1 MKHYFLVVKDI
12 LKNSEYI
19 WSTEF
24 LKEDSIQQSLETV
37 TTVLSKSYNTLSEN
51 INLKVKLH
59 NELRYAEIIKEEI
72 TMVHGLLWTSTV
84 HNQEVLYVVSALP
97 IHLIPSQSS
106 TETQTECQDTDIDSD
121 HTDIDSDHTDFT
133 ESVDSSDDENESH
146 PVLSRRNPNNCES
159 QTRPFYIGSG
169 YANTLF
175 FPWHD
180 NFKIELEEKLLLP
193 NLGLRSPSHNIVLD
207 YSPNTL

>member
-1 MKHYFLVVKDI
+1 MRHYFLLVKDI

-19 WSTEF
+19 WSTECF
-24 LKEDSIQQSLETV
+24 KENSIQHSLETV
-37 TTVLSKSYNTLSEN
+37 TSVLQKSYNTNCEN
-51 INLKVKLH
+51 INLKVQLH
-59 NELRYAEIIKEEI
+59 GSYAEIIKEEI

-97 IHLIPSQSS
+97 IHLIPSLSS
-106 TETQTECQDTDIDSD
+106 KETQTECQDTDIDSD
-121 HTDIDSDHTDFT
+121 HTDFTD
-133 ESVDSSDDENESH
+133 SVDSSDDDNENESL

-207 YSPNTL
+207 YNPNTL